1 MEARAMRRWSSQWL
15 SGSGLFLALLACGPA
30 ATTLPPTDTPEVPTA
45 APTLWPPTEPAPPPP
60 TAPPTP
66 GEINGLLWK
75 DRCLLSGG
83 EGGEPL
89 VLGQGCISTGPNP
102 WEWGANQIF
111 EPGFE
116 PGIGGVTIHL
126 GSGACPMIGLTST
139 VTAGDGAYAFSGLPP
154 GTYCVSFDFL
164 NDGNDAILIPGG
176 LSFPERGGEP
186 RVTVTLDPGDLEVV
200 NFGWTYQFG
209 D

>member
-1 MEARAMRRWSSQWL
+1 MGRQPVLGIAVA
-15 SGSGLFLALLACGPA
+15 GLILAGIACGPLST
-30 ATTLPPTDTPEVPTA
+30 ATVAPSTPTEPPATSA
-45 APTLWPPTEPAPPPP
+45 APTTPAPTEAVAP
-60 TAPPTP
+60 TATP
-66 GEINGLLWK
+66 SPGSIEGLLWK
-75 DRCLLSGG
+75 DRCLLTGG

-89 VLGQGCISTGPNP
+89 VLGQGCVSTGPNP
-102 WEWGANQIF
+102 WEWGANQLY

-126 GSGACPMIGLTST
+126 GVGACPVIGLTST
-139 VTAGDGAYAFSGLPP
+139 ITAGDGTYAFAGLPA
-154 GTYCVSFDFL
+154 GTYCVSFSAF

-186 RVTVTLDPGDLEVV
+186 QATVVLDSGDLAVV